1 MKELIIKKPRITEKA
16 GIQAEQL
23 NVFTFEVTDL
33 ANKKNIIKA
42 VKDIYKVTPIKVNIV
57 KLPTKL
63 IFSRGKM
70 GKKSGVK
77 KALVYL
83 KAGDKIEFV

>member
-16 GIQAEQL
+16 GIQAEQF

-42 VKDIYKVTPIKVNIV
+42 VKDIYKV
-57 KLPTKL
+57 PTKV
-63 IFSRGKM
+63 IISSGKM

-83 KAGDKIEFV
+83 KTGDKIEFV